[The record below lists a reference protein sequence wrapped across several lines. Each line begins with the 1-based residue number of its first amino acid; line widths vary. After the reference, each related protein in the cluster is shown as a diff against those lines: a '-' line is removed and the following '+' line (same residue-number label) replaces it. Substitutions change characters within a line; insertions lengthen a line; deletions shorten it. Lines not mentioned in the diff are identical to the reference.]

1 MALYVQAGDV
11 FFTKS
16 KTILGRL
23 IRWGEKDKGEVEATW
38 ANHAGVVVE
47 DGWIGET
54 PAFYQRNPGAPE
66 AVVIE
71 ALGHVRKGPL
81 VLNGTEVRVFRPVP
95 PWTALELARFRSTA
109 EPYVGDKYGWWKL
122 LFQLADKL
130 VGRKL
135 FTTLLHNDERPICSY
150 LAAKVVQA
158 AEDTSRITARITK
171 LGATMNGR
179 AYFSFGMPPQAVD
192 PDEGMDFC
200 LAHPELWQE
209 VKG

>member
-1 MALYVQAGDV
+1 MALYAQAGDV

-23 IRWGEKDKGEVEATW
+23 IRWGEKDKGETEATW

-47 DGWIGET
+47 DGWIMPLSPDTTFGERQ
-54 PAFYQRNPGAPE
+54 AI
-66 AVVIE
+66 VIE
-71 ALGHVRKGPL
+71 ALWHTRKGPL

-95 PWTALELARFRSTA
+95 PWTPAELERFKAAA

-130 VGRKL
+130 AGRKL
-135 FTTLLHNDERPICSY
+135 FTVLLHKDERPICSY
-150 LAAKVVQA
+150 LAAKVVGA
-158 AEDTSRITARITK
+158 AEGVERITARIK
-171 LGATMNGR
+171 LLGPTLNGR
-179 AYFSFGMPPQAVD
+179 SFFAFGMPPQAVD

-200 LAHPELWQE
+200 LAHPELWEE
-209 VKG
+209 VR